1 MLDTSIVNL
10 LYKICKVL
18 TKEIDRLY
26 FASLYIQTINILITI
41 IKITQYLRDEFDR
54 HKRLIVSCS
63 NILNNLSIL
72 SLSLGFKKLYLTVS
86 IIEQLTNKFFYNN

>member
-1 MLDTSIVNL
+1 MTTIN
-10 LYKICKVL
+10 
-18 TKEIDRLY
+18 RLY